1 MTFGRVT
8 AAYDTS
14 WFRHAARV
22 DHRGAFPH
30 PHHHSVLSRPVP
42 SIRGLS
48 LQKRRRPR
56 NSRTFLGARLQTL
69 TASVTANPLLSC
81 FLPCQILPVSNQ
93 RQQDLSYV
101 KFPQGLYGTGQNPT
115 LGLLACVRCG
125 RAATVRPHSFLFPQ
139 GQPTEHNFR
148 LSTRRWTASITRHG
162 RGACIFMQICGHKVL
177 FRAHWALQLMQRE
190 SRLAMEGSQM
200 CGGGNHKIGTSR
212 SRL

>member
-1 MTFGRVT
+1 MTAV
-8 AAYDTS
+8 YEMPP
-14 WFRHAARV
+14 WFRRATSRSPGCFSFTPTAPPSFRALSTRSV
-22 DHRGAFPH
+22 GMGAYRFGKDAE
-30 PHHHSVLSRPVP
+30 LRD
-42 SIRGLS
+42 
-48 LQKRRRPR
+48 
-56 NSRTFLGARLQTL
+56 NRTSLGARRQTL
-69 TASVTANPLLSC
+69 TASATANPLPSC
-81 FLPCQILPVSNQ
+81 LLPCQILPVSNQ

-190 SRLAMEGSQM
+190 SRLAMGGSQM
-200 CGGGNHKIGTSR
+200 CGGGNHKIGTSQ
-212 SRL
+212 SRF